1 MATGTITPRISD
13 AEWEVMRVVWAN
25 HHVTSK
31 AVISILEEKMNWK
44 AATIKT
50 LLGRLVE
57 KGALSTEQEGK
68 KFIYTARVE
77 EEDTV
82 RNYTSDI
89 FSRICNKDVGH
100 VIGDMI
106 KAHELSFDDI
116 RYLEELLENKK
127 ETAVEE
133 VNCRCVPGQCQC
145 NVHQHGRVGSE
156 NHYGE

>member
-1 MATGTITPRISD
+1 MASEAVTPRISD

-31 AVISILEEKMNWK
+31 EVIAILEKKMNWK

-82 RNYTSDI
+82 RSYTSEI
-89 FSRICNKDVGH
+89 FSRICSKNIGRR
-100 VIGDMI
+100 IGDMI
-106 KAHELSFDDI
+106 EDSILSFEDI
-116 RYLEELLENKK
+116 RHLQEILEKK
-127 ETAVEE
+127 RASAVEV
-133 VNCRCVPGQCQC
+133 VNCQCVPGQCEC
-145 NVHQHGRVGSE
+145 NVHHHGWKEKSRHGA
-156 NHYGE
+156 